1 MNAKREA
8 QRQFAKEQELE
19 KLRQAKEIKEQA
31 QIAKLDAMTPEEQT
45 VYTKKHSRKKLILA
59 AAAAL
64 IIIGAIGAAAGGN
77 KTTPSAASAATAT
90 TPTADAGAQLGCD
103 HFRNVM
109 SDVAAGLLTDSELRT
124 KIKQVY
130 ESAYVSTNTGIAPA
144 ATVMLAAVTAGD
156 TNGLN
161 SAIKDFGTACTDLG
175 L

>member
-31 QIAKLDAMTPEEQT
+31 RAANLDAMAPEEQT
-45 VYTKKHSRKKLILA
+45 VYTKKQSRKKLILA
-59 AAAAL
+59 AVAAL
-64 IIIGAIGAAAGGN
+64 IIISAIGATASGN
-77 KTTPSAASAATAT
+77 KTTPSAASAAITT
-90 TPTADAGAQLGCD
+90 TPVADAPAQMGCD

-124 KIKQVY
+124 KIKEVY
-130 ESAYVSTNTGIAPA
+130 DSAYVSTNTGIAPA
-144 ATVMLAAVTAGD
+144 ATAMLAAITAGD
-156 TNGLN
+156 SNALTT
-161 SAIKDFGTACTDLG
+161 AIKDFGTACTDLG